1 MTVVLD
7 CNIIEI
13 CLTSR
18 SPYHKIYESLINGK
32 YHLAVTN
39 EIVLENEEIIQQ
51 KYGTATANAFVTLLK
66 ELPNVE
72 YVNSWYKWQLIKTDP
87 NDNKYCDCAIAGKVS
102 FIVSEDKHFSILKN
116 IEFPKITLIS
126 IDDFLNALSEE

>member
-7 CNIIEI
+7 CNIIVI

-18 SPYHKIYESLINGK
+18 SPYHKIYESLINEK

-39 EIVLENEEIIQQ
+39 EIVLEYEEIIQQ